1 MDTVQDKIHELDN
14 LLGNIRDF
22 RKVAFQPMPP
32 APGAMPPGGAPPM
45 DPAMMQGQPPMDPA
59 MMQGQPP
66 MDPAAMAQ
74 GGGQPMPQAPTM
86 PPELEQALADMM
98 SALEQVMMVIE
109 QQKQTVSQVQQQV
122 QEVMQ
127 KSMEMDAQLKML
139 DKAVSS
145 QAAYEPPMPAGPG
158 DPAAGG
164 GGEMMPPMM

>member
-1 MDTVQDKIHELDN
+1 MDTVQHKIQELDQ
-14 LLGNIRDF
+14 LLGSIRDF

-32 APGAMPPGGAPPM
+32 MMPPGAMPM

-66 MDPAAMAQ
+66 MDPAMMQ
-74 GGGQPMPQAPTM
+74 GQPPMPPAPTI

-98 SALEQVMMVIE
+98 SALEQVIMVTE
-109 QQKQTVSQVQQQV
+109 QQKQTVAQTQQQM

-139 DKAVSS
+139 DKALSS
-145 QAAYEPPMPAGPG
+145 QAAYEPPTPPAGAMQAPI
-158 DPAAGG
+158 
-164 GGEMMPPMM
+164 MQPMM